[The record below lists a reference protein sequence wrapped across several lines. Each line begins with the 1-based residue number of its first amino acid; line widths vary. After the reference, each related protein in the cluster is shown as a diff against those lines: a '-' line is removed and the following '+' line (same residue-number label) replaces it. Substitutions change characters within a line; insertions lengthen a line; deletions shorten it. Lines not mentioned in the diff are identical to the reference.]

1 MNMNT
6 QNDPNTGINL
16 FTIGFTKKNARTFFS
31 LLKQAGVKRVI
42 DIRLNNASQLAG
54 FTKKEDLRYFLK
66 AIADIDYIYR
76 PELAPTKEIL
86 NDYKKKKITWAD
98 YERLFK
104 ELLNRRKPE
113 TLVTLSEIDKA
124 CLLCSEPKA
133 DQCHRRL
140 VAEYFR
146 GKIPGLNIQHL

>member
-1 MNMNT
+1 MNM
-6 QNDPNTGINL
+6 QNNPNTAITL

-42 DIRLNNASQLAG
+42 DIRLNNQSQLAG

-104 ELLNRRKPE
+104 ELLNQRKPE
-113 TLVTLSEIDKA
+113 TLIDRSELDKA

-140 VAEYFR
+140 VAEYFHKKML
-146 GKIPGLNIQHL
+146 GISIQHL